1 MLDKNDKIDSNDHE
15 YGDGDGGFKAP
26 AHISESDIDGA
37 LTCPDAMVDI
47 VSEVVAYFEGLNDS
61 NGNEL
66 YNFFH
71 SKKSCELDLAF
82 EIKQLGRNV
91 ARHVLEKEAANGGLS
106 Q

>member
-1 MLDKNDKIDSNDHE
+1 MLDRNDGMH
-15 YGDGDGGFKAP
+15 GDEHLDVLVYFL
-26 AHISESDIDGA
+26 ESDIDDA
-37 LTCPDAMVDI
+37 LTCPDAMADI
-47 VSEVVAYFEGLNDS
+47 VSEVVAYIEDLNNS

-91 ARHVLEKEAANGGLS
+91 ARRVLEKEVANRRLS